1 MRFIFASL
9 ESQEAVKTRIHPRG
23 LGNLGF
29 PSGAAANE
37 LPDLGHITVRFQVLD
52 SKFLC
57 HTDEHLNLKICDE
70 H

>member
-37 LPDLGHITVRFQVLD
+37 LPDLGHITVRFL
-52 SKFLC
+52 SLI
-57 HTDEHLNLKICDE
+57 HISEPTRH
-70 H
+70 